1 MISFTQLP
9 AGNFMVW
16 WVGVCWFH
24 KTIPNDHLLRLVAR
38 RTWVWASWRWF
49 VVSLPGCYASCG
61 SVSLPGLEGQHA
73 THLPTTSKLRD
84 IEGKLVKYLRRKS
97 RFPNLT
103 LDMSLDS
110 PTTRMIWT
118 FPFQKSPTKL
128 NHEQNPKQKKRQ
140 KKTILKQYPKFF
152 NKWSVI
158 LLFGQHQTFCF
169 MFFPKAI
176 LSKLGF
182 GRSLLASFGPLPKA
196 RRGADGFG
204 WRLNLGGLRW

>member
-1 MISFTQLP
+1 MFRSMISFTQLP
-9 AGNFMVW
+9 GGNFMVGRCML
-16 WVGVCWFH
+16 VS
-24 KTIPNDHLLRLVAR
+24 KKPSAIDHLLRLVAR

-84 IEGKLVKYLRRKS
+84 IEGKLVKYLRRKG

-118 FPFQKSPTKL
+118 FPFQNPQTKL
-128 NHEQNPKQKKRQ
+128 NHEQKIPNEKSKNKKKR
-140 KKTILKQYPKFF
+140 Y
-152 NKWSVI
+152 
-158 LLFGQHQTFCF
+158 
-169 MFFPKAI
+169 
-176 LSKLGF
+176 
-182 GRSLLASFGPLPKA
+182 
-196 RRGADGFG
+196 
-204 WRLNLGGLRW
+204 